1 MPSQIITPP
10 DHIPSRNNIL
20 IINAHVDQLTTL
32 VLWLKTV
39 HDSYDIHVWHSHME
53 DALNWVF
60 NVAQQADVIL
70 ASDQNSSEIPA
81 EFLDLFQNHIVW
93 FGPGTEFSDVIQ
105 YFLSN
110 KELKV

>member
-1 MPSQIITPP
+1 
-10 DHIPSRNNIL
+10 
-20 IINAHVDQLTTL
+20 
-32 VLWLKTV
+32 
-39 HDSYDIHVWHSHME
+39 ME

-70 ASDQNSSEIPA
+70 ASEQNKNEIPT
-81 EFLDLFQNHIVW
+81 ELLDLFQNHIVW
-93 FGPGTEFSDVIQ
+93 FGLGTEFSDVIQ

>member
-1 MPSQIITPP
+1 MSSQIVTPP

-20 IINAHVDQLTTL
+20 IINASSDQLTTL
-32 VLWLKTV
+32 VLWLKTI
-39 HDSYDIHVWHSHME
+39 HDSYDIHVWHNYME
-53 DALNWVF
+53 DSLNWVF

-70 ASDQNSSEIPA
+70 ASDQNKSEIPP
-81 EFLDLFQNHIVW
+81 ELLNLFQDHIVW

-105 YFLSN
+105 YFLSK